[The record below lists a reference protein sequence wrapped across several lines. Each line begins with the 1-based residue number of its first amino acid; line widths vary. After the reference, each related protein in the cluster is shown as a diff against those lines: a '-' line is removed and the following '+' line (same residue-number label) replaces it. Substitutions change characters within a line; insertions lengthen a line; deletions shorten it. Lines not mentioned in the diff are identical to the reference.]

1 MTASALPYWLEVVRA
16 LGAGIGPVLLFLT
29 AAIAAFVAW
38 MTYRQRK
45 AADDLTLRQR
55 KEADDR
61 AEWWRRAQWAIDYAA
76 DRDDERTRIGIRAL
90 DHLLVSDLATDE
102 DVVLIRGIL
111 DAVIEGTRD
120 RAYNGTTSQEA
131 PAAPRA
137 RRLPRI
143 RRGE

>member
-29 AAIAAFVAW
+29 AAIAALVAW
-38 MTYRQRK
+38 MTCHRRR
-45 AADDLTLRQR
+45 AADDLALRRR

-61 AEWWRRAQWAIDYAA
+61 AEWWRRAQWAIDYVA
-76 DRDDERTRIGIRAL
+76 DRDDERTRIGSRAP
-90 DHLLVSDLATDE
+90 DHLLVSELATDE

-120 RAYNGTTSQEA
+120 RAYDGTTSQEA

-137 RRLPRI
+137 RRLPWSRP
-143 RRGE
+143 GE